1 MNVKR
6 FRAAYRQTLS
16 TVYDWVGTMVA
27 ALVAIVLFFSF
38 LVQGVS
44 VSGDSME
51 PTLHSGDRLF
61 LSRLSNDYTYGDI
74 IVVDR
79 YAIEPL
85 IKRVVAVGGDL
96 VEITKDCLLY
106 VNGVAVEEL
115 YTQGLTVPRDMD
127 GPVMVPEGHVFV
139 LGDNRGI
146 SKDSRMTEIGMI
158 SVKDIVGKAVLRYWP
173 FSSFGSPYG
182 NLEG

>member
-1 MNVKR
+1 MNKKQAKAV
-6 FRAAYRQTLS
+6 YRQTLS
-16 TVYDWVGTMVA
+16 AVYDWIGTMVA
-27 ALVAIVLFFSF
+27 ALVAIVLFFTF

-51 PTLHSGDRLF
+51 PTLQTGDRLF
-61 LSRLSNDYTYGDI
+61 LSRLSTDYTYGDI

-96 VEITKDCLLY
+96 VEITEDCVLY
-106 VNGVAVEEL
+106 INGVAVEET
-115 YTQGLTVPRDMD
+115 YIQGFTVPRDMV

-139 LGDNRGI
+139 LGDNRSI
-146 SKDSRMTEIGMI
+146 SKDSRMTEVGMI
-158 SVKDIVGKAVLRYWP
+158 SVKDIVGKAILRYWP
-173 FSSFGSPYG
+173 LSSFGGLYG

>member
-1 MNVKR
+1 MSKKQR
-6 FRAAYRQTLS
+6 TAAYRQTLS
-16 TVYDWVGTMVA
+16 AVFDWIGTMIA
-27 ALVAIVLFFSF
+27 ALVAIVLFFTF
-38 LVQGVS
+38 LVQGVA
-44 VSGDSME
+44 VSGDSMV
-51 PTLHSGDRLF
+51 PTLQTGDRLF

-85 IKRVVAVGGDL
+85 IKRVVAVEGDL
-96 VEITKDCLLY
+96 VEITEDCILH
-106 VNGVAVEEL
+106 VNGVAVEEP
-115 YTQGLTVPRDMD
+115 YIHGFTVPRDMD

-139 LGDNRGI
+139 LGDNRSI

-173 FSSFGSPYG
+173 LSSFGTLYG